1 MLADLEPETFSLSS
15 AFMRIAMGGIAT
27 ECCTF
32 SPILSK
38 REDFTVF
45 EGDNLLSLERYPFLQ
60 DTNATILPTFYA
72 RALPGGRVERATYEA
87 FKKRFLE
94 HLQNALPLD
103 GLYLDMHGAMN
114 VEGMDDAEGDWYL
127 SARKVVGDDCLISAS
142 YDLHGNIT
150 EQIINTLDMMTAF
163 RTAPHVD
170 VLETRTK
177 AFKMLEHCLE
187 EKIRPEKVW
196 ISVPVILPGERTS
209 TEYEPTASLYKK
221 LENVDT
227 IPGILDASILV
238 GYVWADEPRSSA
250 SIVLTGIDRQTMER
264 EARKLA
270 GAYWNLRND
279 FNFSVP
285 TGTIDECIDWA
296 LESSENSIFIS
307 DSGDNPTAG
316 GVGDRADFL
325 GRLLERSV
333 PDAVLGGLADAK
345 ATDTCYQAGVGAS
358 VKLTV
363 GASLDSSS
371 TPVSF
376 EGKVIFLDE
385 VTEIRERQAVVQV
398 GGITVILSHRRRPY
412 HYEEDFLGLGI
423 DSKKRKM
430 TIVKVGY
437 LVPELKR
444 IAKEIF
450 LALSPGAVDQ
460 HIERLEYKRVKR
472 PIFPREKTF
481 NWQA

>member
-1 MLADLEPETFSLSS
+1 
-15 AFMRIAMGGIAT
+15 MRIAIGGIAT

-32 SPILSK
+32 SPILS
-38 REDFTVF
+38 RQEDFTVL
-45 EGDNLLSLERYPFLQ
+45 EGNDLLSLEHYPFLQ
-60 DTNATILPTFYA
+60 NTHATILPTFYA
-72 RALPGGRVERATYEA
+72 RALPGGKVERATYEV
-87 FKKRFLE
+87 FKKKFLE
-94 HLQNALPLD
+94 SLQNALPLD

-127 SARKVVGDDCLISAS
+127 AARSVVGKSCLISAS
-142 YDLHGNIT
+142 YDLHGNMT
-150 EQIINTLDMMTAF
+150 ERIINTLDMMTAF

-177 AFKMLEHCLE
+177 AFTMLEHCLK

-209 TEYEPTASLYKK
+209 TEYEPTASLYKR
-221 LENVDT
+221 LEEVDKV
-227 IPGILDASILV
+227 PGILDASILV
-238 GYVWADEPRSSA
+238 GYVWADEARSSA
-250 SIVLTGIDRQTMER
+250 SIVLTGNNRSTLER
-264 EARKLA
+264 EAKKLA
-270 GAYWNLRND
+270 QAYWDLRNE

-285 TGTIDECIDWA
+285 TGTIDECINWA

-325 GRLLERSV
+325 QRLLERDV
-333 PDAVLGGLADAK
+333 ADAVLGGLADAE
-345 ATDTCYQAGVGAS
+345 ATDMCYQAGVGAT

-371 TPVSF
+371 TPLTL
-376 EGKVIFLDE
+376 EGKVIFLGHI
-385 VTEIRERQAVVQV
+385 TEIRERQAVVQV
-398 GGITVILSHRRRPY
+398 AGLTIILSHRRRPY
-412 HYEEDFLGLGI
+412 HYEEDFLRLGI
-423 DSKKRKM
+423 EPQKRKM

-437 LVPELKR
+437 LVPDLKR

-460 HIERLEYKRVKR
+460 HIERLDYKRLKR
-472 PIFPREKTF
+472 PIFPLEKTF
-481 NWQA
+481 HWQP

>member
-1 MLADLEPETFSLSS
+1 
-15 AFMRIAMGGIAT
+15 MRIAIGGIAT

-32 SPILSK
+32 SPILS
-38 REDFTVF
+38 RQEDFTVL
-45 EGDNLLSLERYPFLQ
+45 EGNDLLSLEHYPFVQ
-60 DTNATILPTFYA
+60 NTHATILPTFYA
-72 RALPGGRVERATYEA
+72 RALPGGKVERATYEV
-87 FKKRFLE
+87 FKKKFLE
-94 HLQNALPLD
+94 SLQNALPLD

-127 SARKVVGDDCLISAS
+127 AARSVVGKSCLISAS
-142 YDLHGNIT
+142 YDLHGNMT
-150 EQIINTLDMMTAF
+150 ERIINTLDMMTAF

-177 AFKMLEHCLE
+177 AFTMLEHCLK

-209 TEYEPTASLYKK
+209 TEYEPTASLYKR
-221 LENVDT
+221 LEEVDKV
-227 IPGILDASILV
+227 PGILDASILV
-238 GYVWADEPRSSA
+238 GYVWADEARSSA
-250 SIVLTGIDRQTMER
+250 SIVLTGNDRTTLER
-264 EARKLA
+264 EAKKLA
-270 GAYWNLRND
+270 QAYWDLRNE

-285 TGTIDECIDWA
+285 TGTIDECINWA

-325 GRLLERSV
+325 QRLLERDV
-333 PDAVLGGLADAK
+333 ADAVLGGLADAE
-345 ATDTCYQAGVGAS
+345 ATDMCYQAGVGAT

-371 TPVSF
+371 TPLTL
-376 EGKVIFLDE
+376 EGKVIFLGHI
-385 VTEIRERQAVVQV
+385 TEIRERQAVVQV
-398 GGITVILSHRRRPY
+398 AGLTIILSHRRRPY
-412 HYEEDFLGLGI
+412 HYEEDFLRLGI
-423 DSKKRKM
+423 EPQKRKM

-437 LVPELKR
+437 LVPDLKR

-460 HIERLEYKRVKR
+460 HIERLDYKRLKR
-472 PIFPREKTF
+472 PIFPLEKTF
-481 NWQA
+481 HWQP

>member
-1 MLADLEPETFSLSS
+1 
-15 AFMRIAMGGIAT
+15 MRIAIGGIAT

-38 REDFTVF
+38 QEDFTVL
-45 EGDNLLSLERYPFLQ
+45 EGNDLLNLEHYPFLQ
-60 DTNATILPTFYA
+60 NTNATILPTFYA
-72 RALPGGRVERATYEA
+72 RALPGGKVERATYEG

-94 HLQNALPLD
+94 GLQNALPLD

-127 SARKVVGDDCLISAS
+127 AAKNVVGKDCLISAS

-150 EQIINTLDMMTAF
+150 ERIIATLDMMTAF

-177 AFKMLEHCLE
+177 AFKMLEHCIK

-196 ISVPVILPGERTS
+196 MSVPVILPGERTS
-209 TEYEPTASLYKK
+209 TEYEPTASLYKS
-221 LENVDT
+221 LEDVDT

-250 SIVLTGIDRQTMER
+250 SIVLTGTDRNILER
-264 EARKLA
+264 EAKKLA
-270 GAYWNLRND
+270 QAYWDLRDD
-279 FNFSVP
+279 FKFSVP

-325 GRLLERSV
+325 QRLLERNV
-333 PDAVLGGLADAK
+333 PNAVLGGLADAN
-345 ATDTCYQAGVGAS
+345 ATDMCYQAGVGAN

-371 TPVSF
+371 TPVTL
-376 EGKVIFLDE
+376 EGEVIFLED
-385 VTEIRERQAVVQV
+385 VKEIRERQAVVQV

-412 HYEEDFLGLGI
+412 HYEEDFTRLGI
-423 DSKKRKM
+423 DPKKRKM
-430 TIVKVGY
+430 TVVKVGY
-437 LVPELKR
+437 LVPDLKR
-444 IAKEIF
+444 IAKEIY

-460 HIERLEYKRVKR
+460 HIERLDYKRVKR
-472 PIFPREKTF
+472 PIFPLEKTF
-481 NWQA
+481 HWQS

>member
-1 MLADLEPETFSLSS
+1 
-15 AFMRIAMGGIAT
+15 MRIAIGGIAT

-38 REDFTVF
+38 QEDFTVL
-45 EGDNLLSLERYPFLQ
+45 EGNDLLNLEHYPFLQ
-60 DTNATILPTFYA
+60 NTNATILPTFYA
-72 RALPGGRVERATYEA
+72 RALPGGKVERATYEG

-94 HLQNALPLD
+94 GLQNALPLD

-127 SARKVVGDDCLISAS
+127 AAKNVVGKDCLISAS

-150 EQIINTLDMMTAF
+150 ERIIATLDMMTAF

-177 AFKMLEHCLE
+177 AFKMLEHCIK

-196 ISVPVILPGERTS
+196 MSVPVILPGERTS
-209 TEYEPTASLYKK
+209 TEYEPTASLYKS
-221 LENVDT
+221 LEDVDT

-250 SIVLTGIDRQTMER
+250 SIVLTGTDRNILER
-264 EARKLA
+264 EAKKLA
-270 GAYWNLRND
+270 QAYWDLRDD
-279 FNFSVP
+279 FKFSVP
-285 TGTIDECIDWA
+285 TGMIDECIDWA

-325 GRLLERSV
+325 QRLLERNV
-333 PDAVLGGLADAK
+333 PNAVLGGLADAN
-345 ATDTCYQAGVGAS
+345 ATDMCYQAGVGAN

-371 TPVSF
+371 TPVTL
-376 EGKVIFLDE
+376 EGEVIFLED
-385 VTEIRERQAVVQV
+385 VKEIRERQAVVQV

-412 HYEEDFLGLGI
+412 HYEEDFTRLGI
-423 DSKKRKM
+423 DPKKRKM
-430 TIVKVGY
+430 TVVKVGY
-437 LVPELKR
+437 LVPDLKR
-444 IAKEIF
+444 IAKEIY
-450 LALSPGAVDQ
+450 LALSLGAVDQ
-460 HIERLEYKRVKR
+460 HIERLDYKRVKR
-472 PIFPREKTF
+472 PIFPLEKTF
-481 NWQA
+481 HWQS

>member
-1 MLADLEPETFSLSS
+1 
-15 AFMRIAMGGIAT
+15 MRIAIGGIAT

-38 REDFTVF
+38 EEDFTVF
-45 EGDNLLSLERYPFLQ
+45 EGDSLLSLERYPFLQ
-60 DTNATILPTFYA
+60 GTTATILPTFYA
-72 RALPGGRVERATYEA
+72 RALPGGKVERATYEA
-87 FKKRFLE
+87 FKRRFLE
-94 HLQNALPLD
+94 SLQNALPLD

-127 SARKVVGDDCLISAS
+127 AARNVVGNNCLISAS

-150 EQIINTLDMMTAF
+150 ERIINTLDMMTAF

-177 AFKMLEHCLE
+177 AFRMLEQCLE

-209 TEYEPTASLYKK
+209 TEYEPTASLYKR
-221 LENVDT
+221 LEDVDK

-250 SIVLTGIDRQTMER
+250 SIVLTGTNRDTVES
-264 EARKLA
+264 EAKKLA
-270 GAYWNLRND
+270 QAYWDLRTD
-279 FNFSVP
+279 FTFSVP

-296 LESSENSIFIS
+296 LASSEKSIFIS

-325 GRLLERSV
+325 RRLLERNV
-333 PDAVLGGLADAK
+333 PDAVLGGLVDAK
-345 ATDTCYQAGVGAS
+345 AIDVCYQAGVGTTI
-358 VKLTV
+358 KLTV

-371 TPVSF
+371 TPLTI
-376 EGKVIFLDE
+376 EGKVIFLDD
-385 VTEIRERQAVVQV
+385 VTETRERQAVVQV

-412 HYEEDFLGLGI
+412 HYEEDFTRLGI
-423 DSKKRKM
+423 EPQKRKM

-437 LVPELKR
+437 LVPDLKR
-444 IAKEIF
+444 IAKEIY
-450 LALSPGAVDQ
+450 LALSAGAVDQ
-460 HIERLEYKRVKR
+460 HIERLDYKRVKR
-472 PIFPREKTF
+472 PIYPLEKTF
-481 NWQA
+481 HWSAEQ

>member
-1 MLADLEPETFSLSS
+1 V
-15 AFMRIAMGGIAT
+15 RIAIGGIAT

-32 SPILSK
+32 SPLVS
-38 REDFTVF
+38 RQEDFTVL
-45 EGDNLLSLERYPFLQ
+45 EGNDLLSLECYPFLQ
-60 DTNATILPTFYA
+60 NTNLTLFPTFYA
-72 RALPGGRVERATYEA
+72 KALPGGKVERATYEA

-94 HLQNALPLD
+94 TLQNALPLD

-127 SARKVVGDDCLISAS
+127 AARKVVGQDCLISAS

-150 EQIINTLDMMTAF
+150 ERVINTLDMMTAF

-177 AFKMLEHCLE
+177 AFRMLEHCLK
-187 EKIRPEKVW
+187 EKIRPEKVC

-209 TEYEPTASLYKK
+209 TEYEPTASLYKS
-221 LENVDT
+221 LELVDT

-238 GYVWADEPRSSA
+238 GYVWADEPRSGA
-250 SIVLTGIDRQTMER
+250 SIVLTGTDRIILER
-264 EARKLA
+264 EAKKLA
-270 GAYWNLRND
+270 RFFWDLRNEFD
-279 FNFSVP
+279 FSVP
-285 TGTIDECIDWA
+285 TGTIDECIVWA
-296 LESSENSIFIS
+296 LESPDNSIFIS

-325 GRLLERSV
+325 RRLLERNV
-333 PDAVLGGLADAK
+333 LDAVLGGFADAK
-345 ATDTCYQAGVGAS
+345 ATDTCYQAGVGAT
-358 VKLTV
+358 VTLTV

-371 TPVSF
+371 TPLTL
-376 EGKVIFLDE
+376 EGKVIFLDK

-398 GGITVILSHRRRPY
+398 DGITVILSHRRRPY
-412 HYEEDFLGLGI
+412 HYEADFLRLGI
-423 DSKKRKM
+423 DPKKHKM
-430 TIVKVGY
+430 VIVKVGY
-437 LVPELKR
+437 LVPDLKR

-472 PIFPREKTF
+472 PIFPLEKTF
-481 NWQA
+481 DWQP

>member
-1 MLADLEPETFSLSS
+1 
-15 AFMRIAMGGIAT
+15 MRIAIGGIAT

-38 REDFTVF
+38 GEDFTVL
-45 EGDNLLSLERYPFLQ
+45 EHNALLSLERYPFLQ

-72 RALPGGRVERATYEA
+72 RALPGGKVERATYEA

-94 HLQNALPLD
+94 GLQNALPLD

-114 VEGMDDAEGDWYL
+114 VESMDDAEGDWYEA
-127 SARKVVGDDCLISAS
+127 ARNVVGKDCLISAS

-150 EQIINTLDMMTAF
+150 ERIIATLDTMTAF

-177 AFKMLEHCLE
+177 AFRMLEHCLK
-187 EKIRPEKVW
+187 EKVRPEKVW

-209 TEYEPTASLYKK
+209 TEYEPTASLYKR
-221 LENVDT
+221 LEDVDNL
-227 IPGILDASILV
+227 PSILDASILV

-250 SIVLTGIDRQTMER
+250 SIVLTGTDRNVLER
-264 EARKLA
+264 EAKKLA
-270 GAYWNLRND
+270 QAYWDLRND

-285 TGTIDECIDWA
+285 TGTIDECIDWG
-296 LESSENSIFIS
+296 LESPEHSIFIS

-325 GRLLERSV
+325 QRLLERDV

-345 ATDTCYQAGVGAS
+345 ATNTCYQAGVGAT

-371 TPVSF
+371 TPLTI
-376 EGKVIFLDE
+376 EGEVIFLDG
-385 VTEIRERQAVVQV
+385 VTEVRERQAVVQV
-398 GGITVILSHRRRPY
+398 GGITVVLSHRRRPY
-412 HYEEDFLGLGI
+412 HYEEDFLRLGI
-423 DSKKRKM
+423 DPKKHKM

-437 LVPELKR
+437 LVPDLKR

-460 HIERLEYKRVKR
+460 HIERLDYTRVRR
-472 PIFPREKTF
+472 PIFPLERTFDWSTEK
-481 NWQA
+481 

>member
-1 MLADLEPETFSLSS
+1 
-15 AFMRIAMGGIAT
+15 MRIAIGGIAT

-32 SPILSK
+32 SPILS
-38 REDFTVF
+38 RQEDFTVL
-45 EGDNLLSLERYPFLQ
+45 EGDSLVSLERYPFLQ
-60 DTNATILPTFYA
+60 NTSATIFPTFYA
-72 RALPGGRVERATYEA
+72 RALPGGKVEQATYEA
-87 FKKRFLE
+87 FKTKFLE

-103 GLYLDMHGAMN
+103 GLYLDMHGAMY

-127 SARKVVGDDCLISAS
+127 AARSVVGKDCLISAS

-150 EQIINTLDMMTAF
+150 GRIMSTLDMMTAF

-177 AFKMLEHCLE
+177 AFKMLEHCLK

-209 TEYEPTASLYKK
+209 TEYEPTASLYKR
-221 LENVDT
+221 LEEVDN

-238 GYVWADEPRSSA
+238 GYVWADEPRSGA
-250 SIVLTGIDRQTMER
+250 SIVLTGTDRSVLER
-264 EARKLA
+264 EAKKLA
-270 GAYWNLRND
+270 QAYWDLRDN

-285 TGTIDECIDWA
+285 TGTIDECITWA
-296 LESSENSIFIS
+296 LASTGNSIFIS

-316 GVGDRADFL
+316 GVDDRADFL
-325 GRLLERSV
+325 QRLLERNV

-345 ATDTCYQAGVGAS
+345 ATDTCYQAGVGAN

-371 TPVSF
+371 TSVSF
-376 EGKVIFLDE
+376 EGKVMFLEDVAE
-385 VTEIRERQAVVQV
+385 TRERQAVVQV
-398 GGITVILSHRRRPY
+398 GGITIILSHRRRPY
-412 HYEEDFLGLGI
+412 HYEEDFTRLGI
-423 DSKKRKM
+423 YPQKRKM

-437 LVPELKR
+437 LVPDLKR

-460 HIERLEYKRVKR
+460 HIERLDYKRVKR
-472 PIFPREKTF
+472 PIYPLEKTF
-481 NWQA
+481 HWSTED

>member
-1 MLADLEPETFSLSS
+1 
-15 AFMRIAMGGIAT
+15 MRIAIGGIAT

-32 SPILSK
+32 SPILS
-38 REDFTVF
+38 RQEDFTVL
-45 EGDNLLSLERYPFLQ
+45 EGNDLLSLEHYPFLQ
-60 DTNATILPTFYA
+60 NTHATILPTFYA
-72 RALPGGRVERATYEA
+72 RALPGGKVERATYEV
-87 FKKRFLE
+87 FKKKFLE
-94 HLQNALPLD
+94 SLQNALPLD

-127 SARKVVGDDCLISAS
+127 AARSVVGKSCLISAS
-142 YDLHGNIT
+142 YDLHGNMT
-150 EQIINTLDMMTAF
+150 ERIINTLDMMTAF

-177 AFKMLEHCLE
+177 AFTMLEHCLK

-209 TEYEPTASLYKK
+209 TEYEPTASLYKR
-221 LENVDT
+221 LEEVDKV
-227 IPGILDASILV
+227 PGILDASILV
-238 GYVWADEPRSSA
+238 GYVWADEARSSA
-250 SIVLTGIDRQTMER
+250 SIVLTGNDRNTLER
-264 EARKLA
+264 EAKKLA
-270 GAYWNLRND
+270 QAYWDLRNE

-285 TGTIDECIDWA
+285 TGTIDECINWA
-296 LESSENSIFIS
+296 LQSPENSIFIS

-325 GRLLERSV
+325 QRLLERNV
-333 PDAVLGGLADAK
+333 PDAILGGLADAN
-345 ATDTCYQAGVGAS
+345 ATDVCYQAGVGAN

-371 TPVSF
+371 TPLTL
-376 EGKVIFLDE
+376 EGKVIFLGHI
-385 VTEIRERQAVVQV
+385 TEIRERQAVVQV
-398 GGITVILSHRRRPY
+398 AGLTIILSHRRRPY
-412 HYEEDFLGLGI
+412 HYEEDFLRLGI
-423 DSKKRKM
+423 EPQKRKM

-437 LVPELKR
+437 LVPDLKR

-472 PIFPREKTF
+472 PVYPLEKTF
-481 NWQA
+481 HWQP